1 MTSKVK
7 SEAFF
12 GSSAPFP
19 LQFKTLW
26 LLYLVYGVVSSSK
39 LLACFGFR
47 PGSCVWRWLPPQSA
61 AICRRG
67 AAVLHSTER
76 QKRSFVQLQVDE
88 NSARAA
94 ALHSDLEL
102 QNSIE
107 LKLGSHIGCLRCS
120 ILAIWSIDFFRS
132 SATSPLQFKTL

>member
-1 MTSKVK
+1 MTKKFRTPGNFGGKIQINAVNHRVRVLIVTSKVK

-19 LQFKTLW
+19 LQFKALW
-26 LLYLVYGVVSSSK
+26 LLQLVHSVVSSSK

-94 ALHSDLEL
+94 ALHYDLEL

-107 LKLGSHIGCLRCS
+107 L
-120 ILAIWSIDFFRS
+120 
-132 SATSPLQFKTL
+132 